1 MSSIIVSNDKGTILN
16 YFGLSNTYNPFTDE
30 NALQIVQNL
39 DFEIPASEPFVNA
52 GYVAVS
58 TGLLTT
64 SLSFLNDGSFAVI
77 DPDNNQKITDLQ
89 NVIGEL
95 GNDKYMPKENQV
107 FWFNKDGL
115 RGTYFLHSSYAGKKF
130 RIVNGRYVTTSITSG
145 VLNEMFKRTTGVPS
159 YIEEINNHIKD
170 IYEKLGGGDN
180 LSSNIQNK
188 NEPIKMPYKY
198 NNKQVYRQFYSGS
211 YRRTGGVTSRHII
224 NISTP
229 NKNNM
234 FMRDVFVSINAIA
247 VDFFLYNFTP
257 KNGSVSIE
265 VALKEPSSPT
275 IVYSFFTE
283 YTES

>member
-1 MSSIIVSNDKGTILN
+1 M
-16 YFGLSNTYNPFTDE
+16 
-30 NALQIVQNL
+30 
-39 DFEIPASEPFVNA
+39 
-52 GYVAVS
+52 
-58 TGLLTT
+58 
-64 SLSFLNDGSFAVI
+64 
-77 DPDNNQKITDLQ
+77 DLQ

-130 RIVNGRYVTTSITSG
+130 RIINGRYITTSITSA

-159 YIEEINNHIKD
+159 YIEQINNYIKD
-170 IYEKLGGGDN
+170 IYEKIGDGSD
-180 LSSNIQNK
+180 LSESNIQNK
-188 NEPIKMPYKY
+188 NEAVKMPYKY

-211 YRRTGGVTSRHII
+211 YRRTGGVTTNHTI

-229 NKNNM
+229 NKNNI
-234 FMRDVFVSINAIA
+234 FMRDVFVSINALS
-247 VDFFLYNFTP
+247 VDFYLYNFTP
-257 KNGSVSIE
+257 KNGSASIE

-283 YTES
+283 YVEN